1 MEASEIF
8 LGQDFN
14 IEQYPAEFLLIRIGY
29 LLLLFFLTTA
39 LINYSLHSFLGQTFR
54 LLQQV
59 DYEFIRWAV
68 VSILFFSSFSHY
80 LTQTLKLLTK
90 YQLTIA
96 H

>member
-39 LINYSLHSFLGQTFR
+39 LINYSLHSFWDKR
-54 LLQQV
+54 L
-59 DYEFIRWAV
+59 DYCNRLIMN
-68 VSILFFSSFSHY
+68 LFVG
-80 LTQTLKLLTK
+80 LLF
-90 YQLTIA
+90 QLCFFPVFLIT
-96 H
+96 

>member
-39 LINYSLHSFLGQTFR
+39 LINYSLHSFWDKHLDYCNR
-54 LLQQV
+54 LIMNLFVGLLFQLCFFQV
-59 DYEFIRWAV
+59 FLI
-68 VSILFFSSFSHY
+68 
-80 LTQTLKLLTK
+80 T
-90 YQLTIA
+90 
-96 H
+96 